1 MTQVK
6 PIQLLLLV
14 LIISSATLNAQVPQN
29 AEDISPL
36 LIGEKLPEAM
46 LLDEDGKPIN
56 LNEEIAKK
64 KTVLVFYRGGWC
76 PFCNMQLA
84 SLAEAE
90 SEILKLGYQ
99 IIAISP
105 DDYKNLKPSVEKNK
119 ANYKLLAD
127 PDGSF
132 LKDIGIAFTPS
143 DGTISYIV
151 KKTVGK
157 TTEVLPVPTVLVL
170 NTEGEILFEYISPN
184 YKQRISTELLLAVL
198 GNLK

>member
-184 YKQRISTELLLAVL
+184 YKQRISPELLLAVL

>member
-46 LLDEDGKPIN
+46 LLAEDGKPIN

-99 IIAISP
+99 IIAVSP

-119 ANYKLLAD
+119 VNYKLLAD

-184 YKQRISTELLLAVL
+184 YKQRISPELLLAVL

>member
-1 MTQVK
+1 
-6 PIQLLLLV
+6 V
-14 LIISSATLNAQVPQN
+14 LPW
-29 AEDISPL
+29 
-36 LIGEKLPEAM
+36 K
-46 LLDEDGKPIN
+46 
-56 LNEEIAKK
+56 
-64 KTVLVFYRGGWC
+64 
-76 PFCNMQLA
+76 
-84 SLAEAE
+84 
-90 SEILKLGYQ
+90 
-99 IIAISP
+99 IIAVSP

-119 ANYKLLAD
+119 VNYTLLAD

-184 YKQRISTELLLAVL
+184 YKQRISPELLLAVL

>member
-56 LNEEIAKK
+56 LNKEIAKK

-99 IIAISP
+99 IIAVSP
-105 DDYKNLKPSVEKNK
+105 DD
-119 ANYKLLAD
+119 
-127 PDGSF
+127 
-132 LKDIGIAFTPS
+132 
-143 DGTISYIV
+143 
-151 KKTVGK
+151 
-157 TTEVLPVPTVLVL
+157 
-170 NTEGEILFEYISPN
+170 
-184 YKQRISTELLLAVL
+184 
-198 GNLK
+198 

>member
-64 KTVLVFYRGGWC
+64 KTVLMFYRGGWC

-184 YKQRISTELLLAVL
+184 YKQRISPELLLAVL